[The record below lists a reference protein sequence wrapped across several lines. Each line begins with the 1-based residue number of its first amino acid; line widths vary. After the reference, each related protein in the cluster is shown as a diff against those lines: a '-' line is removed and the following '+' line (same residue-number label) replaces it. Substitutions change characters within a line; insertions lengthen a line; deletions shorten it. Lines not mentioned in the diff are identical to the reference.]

1 MKSSKVGFAVIYRW
15 RIRNGLEEQFQQ
27 AWATNTELFLA
38 ERGALGSRLHKAD
51 DGTWVAYAQWPTRQA
66 WENSRQLGPA
76 NTNASALMTE
86 ATEESFEP
94 ILLYPVQDYL
104 IGG

>member
-1 MKSSKVGFAVIYRW
+1 VKSSKVGFAVIYHW

-27 AWATNTELFLA
+27 AWATTTELFRA
-38 ERGALGSRLHKAD
+38 ERGALGSRLHQVD

-66 WENSRQLGPA
+66 WENSRELGPA
-76 NTNASALMTE
+76 DPSASALMVE

-94 ILLYPVQDYL
+94 ILLHPVQDYL
-104 IGG
+104 VGG